1 MNRTLTT
8 TLSGL
13 MLAAALPA
21 FAQDGQT
28 GGAARYPTRYAD
40 RPLNL
45 PAMTLRANLDL
56 SIQNNSV
63 SLGALGGGSQ
73 LGVGLIGGAAF
84 GITDQIEVGAT
95 FLPLQLSPSAAYG
108 DIPIYGQFGVTK
120 DLALRLTLNLPAST
134 VFGLSVGGTYAIRA
148 DALRVDVGATFAI
161 RAFDPSVIYG
171 IQIPVIASYNVMP
184 NLYLS
189 LETGL
194 NTTKFDLIGIPLVF
208 GGYYTIEKGGA
219 PMLDLGASFGWRG
232 LAGGGGFL
240 NFGDAAGDAVDAK
253 NFTLLV
259 GGKFYLFL

>member
-1 MNRTLTT
+1 MNRSLTT

-13 MLAAALPA
+13 MIAAALPA
-21 FAQDGQT
+21 LAQDGQT

-45 PAMTLRANLDL
+45 PATTLRANLDL
-56 SIQNNSV
+56 SIENT

-73 LGVGLIGGAAF
+73 LGVGLLGGAAF
-84 GITDQIEVGAT
+84 GVTDQIEVGAT
-95 FLPLQLSPSAAYG
+95 FLPLALSPNAKYG
-108 DIPIYGQFGVTK
+108 DIPLYGQFGITK
-120 DLALRLTLNLPAST
+120 DLALRLTLNLPAAT
-134 VFGLSVGGTYAIRA
+134 EFGLTVGGTYAIRA
-148 DALRVDVGATFAI
+148 DALRVDVGAAFAI
-161 RAFDPSVIYG
+161 RAFDPFVYG
-171 IQIPVIASYNVMP
+171 LQIPVIASYNVMP

-194 NTTKFDLIGIPLVF
+194 NTTKFDLIGIPLVV
-208 GGYYTIEKGGA
+208 GGYYTIEKGGQ

-232 LAGGGGFL
+232 LQGAGGFL
-240 NFGDAAGDAVDAK
+240 NFGDAAGDTVDAS